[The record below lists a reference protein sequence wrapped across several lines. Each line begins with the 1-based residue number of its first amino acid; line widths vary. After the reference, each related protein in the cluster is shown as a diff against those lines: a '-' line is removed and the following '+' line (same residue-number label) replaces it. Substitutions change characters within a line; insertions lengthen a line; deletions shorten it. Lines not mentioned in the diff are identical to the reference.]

1 MRSETFQ
8 ISWHKLFV
16 FATILSLSAFAGAQ
30 RYQQTNLVSDVD
42 EINGVPTNHT
52 QPLDPQLVN
61 PWGLAA
67 SASSPLW
74 VSDNGAG
81 VSTLYQ
87 GTGAKVSLVVTIP
100 VPAGQTTPAAPTGTV
115 FNSSASTTNFSVSAN
130 GKTGR
135 ATFLF
140 ASEDG
145 IISGWAP
152 SVDGTNAIAA
162 VPNAN
167 APATNPHATY
177 KGLTMANNGFQDLL
191 YATNFTG
198 GKVEVYDGT
207 FTPVVVPGGFVDNE
221 LPRGFAPFNIQNI
234 GGALYV
240 TFAKQGDGAD
250 EQHGPG
256 LGRVDV
262 FDANG
267 NLLKRLDHGAWLNA
281 PWGVALAPAGFGF
294 YSNHLLVGNFG
305 SGTIAAYDLASGH
318 LDGLLRD
325 ANNRFLAI
333 DGLWALRFGNKT
345 ASQDFR
351 TTLFFTAGPADE
363 SHGLFGT
370 LLPVGDANA
379 AEDNGN
385 DRR

>member
-61 PWGLAA
+61 PWGLTA
-67 SASSPLW
+67 SATSPLW
-74 VSDNGAG
+74 VSDNGTG
-81 VSTLYQ
+81 LSTLYQ
-87 GTGAKVSLVVTIP
+87 GSGAKVSLVVTLP

-135 ATFLF
+135 AAFLF

-145 IISGWAP
+145 IISGWSP
-152 SVDGTNAIAA
+152 SVDGTHAIVA

-167 APATNPHATY
+167 APATNPHAIY
-177 KGLTMANNGFQDLL
+177 KGLTIANNGFQDLL

-207 FTPVVVPGGFVDNE
+207 FTPVVAPGGFVDHE
-221 LPRGFAPFNIQNI
+221 LPRGFAPFNIQNL

-240 TFAKQGDGAD
+240 TFAKQGDGSD
-250 EQHGPG
+250 ELHGPG

-267 NLLKRLDHGAWLNA
+267 NLLKRLDHGGWLNA

-318 LDGLLRD
+318 FDGLLRD
-325 ANNRFLAI
+325 ANNRFLVI
-333 DGLWALRFGNKT
+333 DGLWAIRFGNNG
-345 ASQDFR
+345 AAAPP

-370 LLPVGDANA
+370 LLPVGDPNS
-379 AEDNGN
+379 AEDNGD

>member
-8 ISWHKLFV
+8 ISWKNLFV
-16 FATILSLSAFAGAQ
+16 FATILSLSIFAGAQ

-42 EINGVPTNHT
+42 EIKGVPTHHT
-52 QPLDPQLVN
+52 QPLDPLLVN
-61 PWGLAA
+61 PWGLTA
-67 SASSPLW
+67 SATSPFW

-100 VPAGQTTPAAPTGTV
+100 PAGQGTPTGTV
-115 FNSSASTTNFSVSAN
+115 FNSSLSTTNFSVSAN
-130 GKTGR
+130 GKTGK
-135 ATFLF
+135 AAFLF

-145 IISGWAP
+145 IISGWSPA
-152 SVDGTNAIAA
+152 VDPTNAVVA

-167 APATNPHATY
+167 APATNPHAIY
-177 KGLTMANNGFQDLL
+177 KGLTIANNGFQDLL

-207 FTPVVVPGGFVDNE
+207 FTPVVAPGGFVDDE
-221 LPRGFAPFNIQNI
+221 LPRGFAPFNIQNL

-240 TFAKQGDGAD
+240 TFAKQGDGSD
-250 EQHGPG
+250 ELHGPG

-267 NLLKRLDHGAWLNA
+267 NLLKRLDHGGWLNA

-318 LDGLLRD
+318 FDGLLRD
-325 ANNRFLAI
+325 ANNRFLVI
-333 DGLWALRFGNKT
+333 DGLWALRFGNG
-345 ASQDFR
+345 AGSGPS
-351 TTLFFTAGPADE
+351 TTLFFTAGPDDE
-363 SHGLFGT
+363 NHGLFGT

-379 AEDNGN
+379 AEDNGD
-385 DRR
+385 DR